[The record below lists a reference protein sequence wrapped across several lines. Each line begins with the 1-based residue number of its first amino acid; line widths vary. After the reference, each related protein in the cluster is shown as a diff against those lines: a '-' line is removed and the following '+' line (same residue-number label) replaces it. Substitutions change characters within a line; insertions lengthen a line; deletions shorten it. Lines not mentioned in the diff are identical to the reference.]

1 MTSKK
6 NFLILVIPLILI
18 ISILIISE
26 YNIDTTFSNKLTK
39 FDYNTIEICET
50 STSNKYIIE
59 DKKKVNELFEYLSK
73 QVINK
78 QFLKRIEDSNNS
90 FRIQFIN
97 NDNVSY
103 YITIFDTNQIGINE
117 NLYKIESDTFNL
129 NDFKTIFE
137 DYMI

>member
-39 FDYNTIEICET
+39 FDYNTFDYNTIEICET
-50 STSNKYIIE
+50 STSNKYSIE

-78 QFLKRIEDSNNS
+78 QFLKRIENSNNS
-90 FRIQFIN
+90 FIIQFIN

-103 YITIFDTNQIGINE
+103 ILQFLIQT
-117 NLYKIESDTFNL
+117 K
-129 NDFKTIFE
+129 
-137 DYMI
+137 

>member
-1 MTSKK
+1 M
-6 NFLILVIPLILI
+6 NI
-18 ISILIISE
+18 I
-26 YNIDTTFSNKLTK
+26 DATFSNKLTK

-50 STSNKYIIE
+50 SISNKYIIE

-78 QFLKRIEDSNNS
+78 QFLKRIENSNNS
-90 FRIQFIN
+90 FIIQFIN

-117 NLYKIESDTFNL
+117 NLYKIESDTFNI

>member
-18 ISILIISE
+18 ISILIISEYNE

-59 DKKKVNELFEYLSK
+59 DKKKVNELFKYLNK

-78 QFLKRIEDSNNS
+78 QFLKRIENSNNS

-103 YITIFDTNQIGINE
+103 ILQFLIQT
-117 NLYKIESDTFNL
+117 K
-129 NDFKTIFE
+129 
-137 DYMI
+137 